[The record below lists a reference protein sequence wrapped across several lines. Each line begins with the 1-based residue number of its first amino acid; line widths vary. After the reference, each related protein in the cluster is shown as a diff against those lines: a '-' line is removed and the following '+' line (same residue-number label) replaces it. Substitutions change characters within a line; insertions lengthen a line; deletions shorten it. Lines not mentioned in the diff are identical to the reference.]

1 MFSCAP
7 VDPFDCYETVS
18 FITTK
23 REHPSHT
30 RPRSL
35 PARVVSCY
43 REHRRK
49 TASQRCRS
57 DEMAA
62 RRLIKWLLRHIVDD
76 RLEVEVSSSALRMT
90 NIEVGAQWQMG
101 LKQHSQ
107 QLQSAKPCENIE
119 C

>member
-1 MFSCAP
+1 MPLPLRMLRDGEFHNDQTRASVAP
-7 VDPFDCYETVS
+7 CT
-18 FITTK
+18 
-23 REHPSHT
+23 
-30 RPRSL
+30 
-35 PARVVSCY
+35 AAGGGVVSCY

-49 TASQRCRS
+49 TALTTCRS

-76 RLEVEVSSSALRMT
+76 RLEVDVSSSALRMT

-101 LKQHSQ
+101 LKQHGQ
-107 QLQSAKPCENIE
+107 QLQSAKPCENIK